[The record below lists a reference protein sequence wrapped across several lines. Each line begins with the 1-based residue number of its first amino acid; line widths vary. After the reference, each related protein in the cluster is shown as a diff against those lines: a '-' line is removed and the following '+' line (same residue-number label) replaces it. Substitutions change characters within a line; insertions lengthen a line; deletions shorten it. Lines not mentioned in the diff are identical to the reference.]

1 VTVAPAQ
8 LSWIHRGL
16 GTDLWLRVAGAP
28 VGSTLLLTDGA
39 GRELAVADVERE
51 VQDVVL
57 DPRILP
63 PAPTRWQLTYA
74 QGDDRRPVEAGSDP
88 AGALGR
94 IRLDLAGQPRDLRVR
109 ARNGQP
115 VELEVA
121 ERPPWG
127 EVDELAV
134 EGTNLRLVGKVV
146 GELVPTNGVLVSR
159 GGGELAFDVE
169 MDDRTFRTQVD
180 LSMVPAPTATQD
192 WDLWLVA
199 GPERIRVG
207 RHLDDV
213 ANKGRALVP
222 RVVPFTRGEHA
233 GHELVVRYTDRDNV
247 TLTTSRID
255 ERASDPMAT
264 WEARY
269 DEVDDDTGDEPDR
282 ARPLDRLLAGL
293 LRFAL
298 GLLARRRPRGD
309 GAAPARAGTREQEA
323 RRSRPP
329 IHLLI
334 ATVHATGGTIRATI
348 NLANALVAS
357 GEEVHLVSVYRLL
370 DDLGYPVAPEVHRT
384 VLADL
389 RDDAPTGTGLRGW
402 IRRSTSRVASHLIH
416 PDDPRSH
423 RFTLWTDLALVR
435 WLRSVHDGVI
445 VPTRAGLSI
454 VAATYARPDTRVVP
468 QQHVAFSSQTPELQR
483 AVADTYRVSDA
494 VCVLTGRDEAEVR
507 AALGP
512 DAATAVHRLPN
523 LLFDLDPP
531 PPVDLRRPRLICGG
545 RLTPTKGTDLL
556 LDAFAR
562 IADRADGWE
571 LRIYGS
577 ARRDRLDA
585 VREMVR
591 ARGLTD
597 RVLLMPPSERFEL
610 ELTKGSICV
619 VPSRS
624 EAFGMV
630 LIEAMRGGVPVV
642 AFDCP
647 AGPAEIVTDGVDG
660 ILVPPEDPEA
670 FAAAVLALIEDE
682 PRRAELAAAGRQSAQ
697 RYASATVAARFLE
710 IVDEAATDLR

>member
-1 VTVAPAQ
+1 VTDAPAQ
-8 LSWIHRGL
+8 LIWIHRGL
-16 GTDLWLRVAGAP
+16 ETDLWLRVTHAP

-39 GRELAVADVERE
+39 GRELPLGEVERG

-57 DPRILP
+57 DLRILP
-63 PAPTRWQLTYA
+63 PAPTRWQLIHA
-74 QGDDRRPVEAGSDP
+74 QGGDRPPVEAGPDP
-88 AGALGR
+88 SRGLGR
-94 IRLDLAGQPRDLRVR
+94 VRLDLAGRPRDLRVT
-109 ARNGQP
+109 ARKGQP
-115 VELEVA
+115 VELEVT

-127 EVDELAV
+127 EVDELTV
-134 EGTNLRLVGKVV
+134 EGATLRLEGKVV
-146 GELVPTNGVLVSR
+146 GELVPTHGVLVSR
-159 GGGELAFDVE
+159 GGGELAFDVA
-169 MDDRTFRTQVD
+169 MDGRTFRTQVD
-180 LSMVPAPTATQD
+180 LSMVPAPTTTED
-192 WDLWLVA
+192 WDLWLAA
-199 GPERIRVG
+199 GPDRIRVG

-213 ANKGRALVP
+213 ANKGRAHVP
-222 RVVPFTRGEHA
+222 RVVSFGRGVDA
-233 GHELVVRYTDRDNV
+233 DHELAVRYTDRDNV

-255 ERASDPMAT
+255 ERPSDPLAT

-282 ARPLDRLLAGL
+282 ARLLDRLLAGL
-293 LRFAL
+293 LRPAL
-298 GLLARRRPRGD
+298 GALARRPPRGD
-309 GAAPARAGTREQEA
+309 GPALARAGTGGGAPRE
-323 RRSRPP
+323 RPP

-348 NLANALVAS
+348 NLANALAAS

-370 DDLGYPVAPEVHRT
+370 DDLGYPVAPEVQRT
-384 VLADL
+384 VLSDL

-402 IRRSTSRVASHLIH
+402 LRRSTSRMPSHLIH

-423 RFTLWTDLALVR
+423 RFTFWTDLALVR
-435 WLRSVHDGVI
+435 WLRSVDDAVI

-454 VAATYARPDTRVVP
+454 VAAAYARPGTRVVS

-483 AVADTYRVSDA
+483 AVADAYRASDA
-494 VCVLTGRDEAEVR
+494 VCVLTGRDEDEVH

-512 DAATAVHRLPN
+512 GAPTVVRRLPN

-556 LDAFAR
+556 LEAFAR

-577 ARRDRLDA
+577 ARRDRLEA

-610 ELTKGSICV
+610 ELTKGSICL

-647 AGPAEIVTDGVDG
+647 AGPAEIITDGVDG

-670 FAAAVLALIEDE
+670 FAAAVLALIEDGS
-682 PRRAELAAAGRQSAQ
+682 RRAELAAAGRRSAQ

-710 IVDEAATDLR
+710 IVDEAAGLR